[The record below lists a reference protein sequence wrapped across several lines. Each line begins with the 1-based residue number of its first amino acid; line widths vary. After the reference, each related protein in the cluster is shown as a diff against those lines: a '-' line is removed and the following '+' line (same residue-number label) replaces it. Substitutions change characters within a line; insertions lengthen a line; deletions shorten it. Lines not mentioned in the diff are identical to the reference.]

1 MGRKI
6 EVVITKVKKYLKER
20 EDVNK
25 NIKQKD
31 REEVIASLRGL
42 DDIWKKYGV
51 ERAYLYG
58 SFADMSF
65 HKSSDI
71 DVAIEPSIKF
81 DELLKIYAEVN
92 NRIKRKVD
100 VRLVEDI
107 PFAEKIRKEGVIV
120 YERKNCYSEKRD

>member
-1 MGRKI
+1 MEI
-6 EVVITKVKKYLKER
+6 AITKVKKYLKER

-25 NIKQKD
+25 NFKQRERQEIISSLKD
-31 REEVIASLRGL
+31 L
-42 DDIWKKYGV
+42 DNIWRKYGAGRV
-51 ERAYLYG
+51 YLYG

-92 NRIKRKVD
+92 SHIKREVD
-100 VRLVEDI
+100 VRLLEEI
-107 PFAEKIRKEGVIV
+107 PFAEKIRKEGVVI
-120 YERKNCYSEKRD
+120 YEGKNCYSEK